1 MCLGYFFSADPM
13 HFDGSD
19 DTRGSVR
26 IVRGTLD
33 SHLAIDRTAAEAIHL
48 LPPRSSGAALLQG
61 GNDANNSL
69 YGVLNQCKTKMGSR
83 TLEVW
88 LRQPL
93 TDLEAIMRRQNAV
106 AKLFDESIGR
116 DRLREEGLASLRGMD
131 LDKLARRLTAYGRAK
146 ANDTP
151 LGSTSKALE
160 SLYQVH
166 QLANT
171 CLPPLLEVLEELTGN
186 DEQQDEEN
194 DCILNLAYQ
203 GLNKKCFELEKAS
216 DLAEK
221 VIDFD
226 EAPRNFL
233 VNSTL
238 NSELCDLKADL
249 DGVQE
254 ELEALHADM
263 NSQWEEIKGK
273 SDQVK
278 LEDVAEKGN
287 TSCVWQFRL
296 ADSNAIK
303 LLSTELNQDVKVSKI
318 LKNGV
323 WFTTKELDQL
333 GSKKKGLME
342 DYQDK
347 QRAIVVNCMSVAATF
362 VPVIERCSVLLAQL
376 DVIASLAHVA
386 AYSSNGYCRPQLTD
400 GEEVGLGI
408 ELKEARHPCV
418 ELQDDMNFIANDF
431 NLVFGSSSFQL
442 VTGPNMGGKST
453 YIRSL
458 AAIVTMAQIGSF
470 VPCSAAKINI
480 IHHLLA
486 RVGAGDAQDRGIST
500 FMAEMLESSSILRTA
515 TKRSLII
522 IDELGRGTS
531 TFDGY
536 GLAKAISEHI
546 VQKIGCITVFA
557 THFHELTALE
567 GQEASVVNCHV
578 SAHSDRQDGLTFL
591 YEVRPGPCLES
602 FGIAVAEMANMPP
615 SVVNEAKRKARLLE
629 NFDYRKRVKS
639 SDEENECGD
648 NESSETVSAAMECL
662 HKFRKM
668 PVGEMNEDEMKSQL
682 LPLLQQYLAKE

>member
-1 MCLGYFFSADPM
+1 MVVVVRTPVKRTWSEDPISHQLEHFTFLDDRRGFANVDSLLTRLGAVGSVYVACTESSEERKGGGRGGGKSSDVREMIDRLVEVVESRKDGGSVDEISVTVLPTMSKDKALKNVDGNVAHLLGGDSSEAYLAYRGDNHIKDDPLIRMCLGYFFSADPM

-19 DTRGSVR
+19 DTRGSIR

-33 SHLAIDRTAAEAIHL
+33 SHLAMDRTAAEAIHL
-48 LPPRSSGAALLQG
+48 LPPRTSGAALLQG

-93 TDLEAIMRRQNAV
+93 TDLESIMRRQNAV

-131 LDKLARRLTAYGRAK
+131 LDKLASRLSAYGRAK
-146 ANDTP
+146 ANGTP

-186 DEQQDEEN
+186 NEQQDEEN
-194 DCILNLAYQ
+194 DCILSSAYQ
-203 GLNKKCFELEKAS
+203 GLNKKCVELERAS
-216 DLAEK
+216 DLAER

-233 VNSTL
+233 VNSAL
-238 NSELCDLKADL
+238 NPELSDLKTDL

-254 ELEALHADM
+254 ELEALHSDM
-263 NSQWEEIKGK
+263 NSKWEEIKGK

-296 ADSNAIK
+296 ADSNAVK
-303 LLSTELNQDVKVSKI
+303 VLTTEFQDARVSKI

-323 WFTTKELDQL
+323 WFTTKELDDL
-333 GSKKKGLME
+333 GSKKKELME

-400 GEEVGLGI
+400 GEEEGLGI

-418 ELQDDMNFIANDF
+418 ELQD
-431 NLVFGSSSFQL
+431 
-442 VTGPNMGGKST
+442 GK
-453 YIRSL
+453 
-458 AAIVTMAQIGSF
+458 
-470 VPCSAAKINI
+470 CSAW
-480 IHHLLA
+480 
-486 RVGAGDAQDRGIST
+486 
-500 FMAEMLESSSILRTA
+500 
-515 TKRSLII
+515 
-522 IDELGRGTS
+522 
-531 TFDGY
+531 
-536 GLAKAISEHI
+536 
-546 VQKIGCITVFA
+546 
-557 THFHELTALE
+557 
-567 GQEASVVNCHV
+567 VNCLL
-578 SAHSDRQDGLTFL
+578 SHSIKTLWFL
-591 YEVRPGPCLES
+591 VIPNPH
-602 FGIAVAEMANMPP
+602 IPI
-615 SVVNEAKRKARLLE
+615 VNQ
-629 NFDYRKRVKS
+629 
-639 SDEENECGD
+639 
-648 NESSETVSAAMECL
+648 T
-662 HKFRKM
+662 
-668 PVGEMNEDEMKSQL
+668 
-682 LPLLQQYLAKE
+682 